1 MDNTTTLLYIF
12 THGQD
17 ILLYPRQKSNRSF
30 PVRGKPGVRFLAK
43 YGKSRYLFLPVCL
56 RQPLFSEER
65 KMRCAFPFR
74 FAVCL
79 CLLAIAATG
88 CFSRDPVRH
97 LSSDICLI
105 TPNLTQKEVL
115 ATLGSPDQKQKGE
128 QGEVWT
134 YYEVNK
140 SFLRKTPYIGGK
152 LGSENYDVVTITFA
166 GDTVSTCLYR
176 AYNEEE
182 IKKSGVA
189 ISGPSAD

>member
-1 MDNTTTLLYIF
+1 
-12 THGQD
+12 
-17 ILLYPRQKSNRSF
+17 
-30 PVRGKPGVRFLAK
+30 
-43 YGKSRYLFLPVCL
+43 
-56 RQPLFSEER
+56 
-65 KMRCAFPFR
+65 MRCALPSR
-74 FAVCL
+74 FIVCL
-79 CLLAIAATG
+79 CLLALAGTG
-88 CFSRDPVRH
+88 CFYRDPVRH

-128 QGEVWT
+128 QGEIWI
-134 YYEVNK
+134 YYEVKK
-140 SFLRKTPYIGGK
+140 SFLRKTPYIGEK

-189 ISGPSAD
+189 ISGPRAD